1 MSASFQLSPPVHRQ
15 LFVNPNVQQSSELLK
30 GQLTLLPGR
39 LLEQLYTEQPTQ
51 GKPHLTTLTSQFTPG
66 TVLHSLQRLACSSVS
81 SPLVLCIASLCGKT
95 TSVCPS
101 LRHSRLLLISAPQH
115 LNRQT
120 TPQPA
125 LSPLAISLPATNC
138 LRLLH
143 LSIRTLGRWNTSIFS
158 SVHSMHYG
166 HLKSCMLMLLN
177 SPMQMLQPEL
187 QTWLCGF
194 GSLPLMVSQD
204 FSSSHSLG
212 IIEAQHVHM

>member
-1 MSASFQLSPPVHRQ
+1 MFL
-15 LFVNPNVQQSSELLK
+15 NLL
-30 GQLTLLPGR
+30 T
-39 LLEQLYTEQPTQ
+39 
-51 GKPHLTTLTSQFTPG
+51 
-66 TVLHSLQRLACSSVS
+66 
-81 SPLVLCIASLCGKT
+81 SPLVHSQPLWQDH
-95 TSVCPS
+95 
-101 LRHSRLLLISAPQH
+101 LRVSQSEAQPFAPDFSPQH

-158 SVHSMHYG
+158 SVHSLHFG